1 MYCKVQNIYKLPGI
15 CLPSL
20 ETLIHTEILDYSVDH
35 GSGYTVPVGIFDD
48 PEMQRQGVVELEIS
62 KENVFIVGS
71 AQMGKT
77 ILLQTMAYGLIRK
90 YTPEQINLYMVDCGS
105 MVLKMFEN
113 SIHVGGVVLASEEE
127 KVQKSVQAFEC
138 NRSRTKKDF
147 VGKGCR
153 KLCFIP

>member
-1 MYCKVQNIYKLPGI
+1 MWI
-15 CLPSL
+15 
-20 ETLIHTEILDYSVDH
+20 TEADTPYRWES
-35 GSGYTVPVGIFDD
+35 FDD

-71 AQMGKT
+71 AAMGKT

-127 KVQKSVQAFEC
+127 KCKNLIQAFEC
-138 NRSRTKKDF
+138 DRSRTKKDF
-147 VGKGCR
+147 VGKGCW